1 MSWIEERESLIF
13 TRVSDYVSDALST
26 KYPNI
31 NFTTDDSENVD
42 AKFPNIYMF
51 FDFVE
56 RMSTLDG
63 QAINGGIMTIR
74 TKTSVTKAMGN
85 SVAKEVNACV
95 RDGLKE
101 LCFTASGSPFPT
113 TSRDTKEINATYQR
127 MVGYNDP
134 F

>member
-1 MSWIEERESLIF
+1 MSWIETRESLIF

-85 SVAKEVNACV
+85 TVAKEVNACV
-95 RDGLKE
+95 RDALKE
-101 LCFTASGSPFPT
+101 LCFTASGSPIPT